1 MGEERPR
8 GDLLSTA
15 YRDVE
20 HHSQIEESLKK
31 VEDLRARGK
40 TTSCFR
46 VALLMQCFHSC
57 NSPSINEAQDG
68 APTSAEAH
76 ANRLSGS
83 QDTQG
88 CRRRRYTKAGVPIPL
103 SRGAV

>member
-46 VALLMQCFHSC
+46 VAF
-57 NSPSINEAQDG
+57 
-68 APTSAEAH
+68 
-76 ANRLSGS
+76 
-83 QDTQG
+83 
-88 CRRRRYTKAGVPIPL
+88 
-103 SRGAV
+103 